1 MLTCCQDEHA
11 AVQFHFERLRPGPLA
26 THYEASFCFTPKEL
40 HAIGIRYL
48 GFKIFGRPKM
58 AEKPRSLSAFY
69 INRQELGNK
78 IGNIVFE
85 PPKRFWLLG
94 RVEPASRWVVRV
106 PHRPAACLK
115 LRAAAI

>member
-1 MLTCCQDEHA
+1 MNTLLYNFILNDLDQDLW
-11 AVQFHFERLRPGPLA
+11 QPTMRLV
-26 THYEASFCFTPKEL
+26 FVFTPKEL

-115 LRAAAI
+115 LRTAAI